1 MPRLGFGP
9 LTLVALVMVLTMTA
23 ARGLYAQ
30 DPPETRRLGIAQPSP
45 SATIAATP
53 PVGSLPKRLPPAPN
67 APLNAALV
75 TGESAPIQWWTDRVT
90 QQVLDRD
97 RWVRFDLETI
107 LLDTL
112 AHSPRILSVG
122 YEASTTFQRIIQQ
135 DAAFDSTILL
145 GGNLGATNDPVGNTL
160 TTGGAD
166 RLREKSLNFNG
177 GVRKTTRTGTE
188 LELSQEIGFLDSNSS
203 FFVPRDQGNARLS
216 LSLTKPLLSRGGRY
230 YNERLVT
237 QARIESRVAW
247 QDMRGAVEQRIA
259 DVIAAYWKLYEAR
272 AMLTQQRELLARS
285 RHIERLLVSR
295 KDFDAALIEITKA
308 KQRVAR
314 RADQVIDL
322 EAGLKKQQARLAA
335 LVGSE
340 AMIGADSDL
349 ELIPMAAP
357 VIDQTRWTLRDAV
370 AQALENRPEVRAA
383 THDVELSALEL
394 RVARAELEPQLNW
407 VFNGYLAQLNGASK
421 VARSFGEQFANA
433 PGVST
438 GLEFE
443 LPRGRRAFRAQH
455 REALLRARQRSQR
468 LREVIQQTQFD
479 VETALID
486 LERFEQQLVSKRN
499 VLSTAVTE
507 ENILT
512 VQWRIIGGD
521 DSRVGIKLENLLDAQ
536 QRRTDAEKDLVKVQ
550 AAYMIALVQLQRA
563 MGTLLINE
571 GIRPAQSTCS
581 GEIDFLRDDFRSE
594 TIILSPEHAAAPG
607 GETTP
612 DAAAIRDDVPAAL
625 GNDAAG
631 KAASLMPSAEPTAA
645 IHQGSAAPV
654 QETRDDTPVPAGIPD
669 ASGATES
676 TRPTVALP
684 RRIGRPALNPP
695 ATPAVQPTQL
705 AARQSTPSTTSQ
717 PIPALPA
724 ATRQSASPADRRTPS
739 HGGTETPASA
749 LIPRIPSSPALHQ
762 DRASWRTP
770 SGGWTR

>member
-1 MPRLGFGP
+1 MPRLP
-9 LTLVALVMVLTMTA
+9 DPTLAGEA
-23 ARGLYAQ
+23 A
-30 DPPETRRLGIAQPSP
+30 PM
-45 SATIAATP
+45 
-53 PVGSLPKRLPPAPN
+53 
-67 APLNAALV
+67 
-75 TGESAPIQWWTDRVT
+75 QWWTDRVS

-122 YEASTTFQRIIQQ
+122 YEASSTFQRIVQQ
-135 DAAFDSTILL
+135 DAEFDSTILL
-145 GGNLGATNDPVGNTL
+145 SGNLGATNDPVGNTL

-166 RLREKSLNFNG
+166 RLREKSLNFSG
-177 GVRKTTRTGTE
+177 GVRKKTRTGTE
-188 LELSQEIGFLDSNSS
+188 LEWNQEIGFLDSNSS

-272 AMLTQQRELLARS
+272 AQLTQQRELLARS
-285 RHIERLLVSR
+285 RNIERLLVSR

-322 EAGLKKQQARLAA
+322 EADLKKQQARLAA

-340 AMIGADSDL
+340 AIIGADSDL
-349 ELIPMAAP
+349 ELIPMAGP
-357 VIDQTRWTLRDAV
+357 LIDGVRWNLRDAV
-370 AQALENRPEVRAA
+370 AQALQNRPEVRAA
-383 THDVELSALEL
+383 TYDVELSALEL

-407 VFNGYLAQLNGASK
+407 VFNGYLSQLNGASK
-421 VARSFGEQFANA
+421 VARSFGEQFDNA
-433 PGVST
+433 PGIST

-455 REALLRARQRSQR
+455 REALLRARERSQR

-486 LERFEQQLVSKRN
+486 LERFEKQLISKRN

-536 QRRTDAEKDLVKVQ
+536 QRRTDAEKDLVKVES
-550 AAYMIALVQLQRA
+550 AYMIALVQLQRA

-571 GIRPAQSTCS
+571 GVRPVQSECS
-581 GEIDFLRDDFRSE
+581 GEINFLHDDYQATVIAPSVEAGDE
-594 TIILSPEHAAAPG
+594 TQAEPESPQSSPLDLSGLNGSQRAASSLELTPTRIPFTQAAAAPSPS
-607 GETTP
+607 TSP
-612 DAAAIRDDVPAAL
+612 SAAAVTESPSRDDRE
-625 GNDAAG
+625 
-631 KAASLMPSAEPTAA
+631 SAEP
-645 IHQGSAAPV
+645 GP
-654 QETRDDTPVPAGIPD
+654 RN
-669 ASGATES
+669 
-676 TRPTVALP
+676 VAVP
-684 RRIGRPALNPP
+684 RRIGRPT
-695 ATPAVQPTQL
+695 ATPASTPTQ
-705 AARQSTPSTTSQ
+705 Q
-717 PIPALPA
+717 PPQLPQPQLQPMP
-724 ATRQSASPADRRTPS
+724 RAD
-739 HGGTETPASA
+739 
-749 LIPRIPSSPALHQ
+749 
-762 DRASWRTP
+762 WRTP
-770 SGGWTR
+770 SAGWTQ

>member
-1 MPRLGFGP
+1 MPRMGFD
-9 LTLVALVMVLTMTA
+9 LHKLVAIVMVSAMTMVHGVYA
-23 ARGLYAQ
+23 ESPPGSRGL
-30 DPPETRRLGIAQPSP
+30 GIPQANPSP
-45 SATIAATP
+45 PADQTP
-53 PVGSLPKRLPPAPN
+53 ADQAPAVGSLPKRLPPAPVPRLPGPTL
-67 APLNAALV
+67 AGETAAM
-75 TGESAPIQWWTDRVT
+75 QWWTDRVT

-122 YEASTTFQRIIQQ
+122 YEASSTFQRIVQQ
-135 DAAFDSTILL
+135 DAEFDSTILL
-145 GGNLGATNDPVGNTL
+145 SGNLGATNDPVGNTL

-166 RLREKSLNFNG
+166 RLREKSLNFSG
-177 GVRKTTRTGTE
+177 GVRKKTRTGTE
-188 LELSQEIGFLDSNSS
+188 LEWTQEIGFLDSNSS

-259 DVIAAYWKLYEAR
+259 DVIAAYWKLYESR
-272 AMLTQQRELLARS
+272 AQLTQQRELLARS
-285 RHIERLLVSR
+285 RNIERLLVSR

-357 VIDQTRWTLRDAV
+357 VTDSVRWNLRDAV
-370 AQALENRPEVRAA
+370 AQALQNRPEVRAA
-383 THDVELSALEL
+383 TSDVELSALEL

-407 VFNGYLAQLNGASK
+407 VFNGYLSQLNGASK
-421 VARSFGEQFANA
+421 VARSFGEQFDNA
-433 PGVST
+433 PGLST

-443 LPRGRRAFRAQH
+443 LPRGQRAFRAQH
-455 REALLRARQRSQR
+455 REALLRARERSQR

-479 VETALID
+479 VESALID
-486 LERFEQQLVSKRN
+486 LERFEKQLISKRN

-536 QRRTDAEKDLVKVQ
+536 QRRTDAEKDLVKVES
-550 AAYMIALVQLQRA
+550 AYMIALVQLQRA

-571 GIRPAQSTCS
+571 GIRPVQSECS
-581 GEIDFLRDDFRSE
+581 GEINFLHDDYRSTVIASPAEAADE
-594 TIILSPEHAAAPG
+594 TQAKPATLDSSPLDLSAV
-607 GETTP
+607 
-612 DAAAIRDDVPAAL
+612 DDLP
-625 GNDAAG
+625 
-631 KAASLMPSAEPTAA
+631 
-645 IHQGSAAPV
+645 H
-654 QETRDDTPVPAGIPD
+654 D
-669 ASGATES
+669 ASGRELSS
-676 TRPTVALP
+676 TRLPATQSSGMPTPTQTPPTMPSSAATPPSPSRHGGESSDHAPRQVAVP
-684 RRIGRPALNPP
+684 RRIGRPA
-695 ATPAVQPTQL
+695 AT
-705 AARQSTPSTTSQ
+705 AASTSPSQSTPPQST
-717 PIPALPA
+717 PP
-724 ATRQSASPADRRTPS
+724 
-739 HGGTETPASA
+739 
-749 LIPRIPSSPALHQ
+749 PSS
-762 DRASWRTP
+762 DWRNP
-770 SGGWTR
+770 SAGWAR

>member
-1 MPRLGFGP
+1 MPRMGLD
-9 LTLVALVMVLTMTA
+9 LHKLVAIVMVFTMTTVQ
-23 ARGLYAQ
+23 GVYAESPSGSQ
-30 DPPETRRLGIAQPSP
+30 GLGIPHANSSATVAQPP
-45 SATIAATP
+45 A
-53 PVGSLPKRLPPAPN
+53 VGSFPKRLPPAPMPRLPDPTL
-67 APLNAALV
+67 A
-75 TGESAPIQWWTDRVT
+75 GEAVAMQWWTDRVT
-90 QQVLDRD
+90 QQVLHRD

-122 YEASTTFQRIIQQ
+122 YEASSTFQRIVQQ
-135 DAAFDSTILL
+135 DAEFDSTILL
-145 GGNLGATNDPVGNTL
+145 SGNLGATNDPVGNTL

-166 RLREKSLNFNG
+166 RLREKSLNFSG
-177 GVRKTTRTGTE
+177 GVRKKTRTGTE
-188 LELSQEIGFLDSNSS
+188 LEWTQEIGFLDSNSS

-259 DVIAAYWKLYEAR
+259 DVIAAYWKLYESR
-272 AMLTQQRELLARS
+272 AQLTQQRELLARS
-285 RHIERLLVSR
+285 RNIERLLVSR

-322 EAGLKKQQARLAA
+322 EADLKKQQARLAA

-357 VIDQTRWTLRDAV
+357 VIDGVRWNLRDAV
-370 AQALENRPEVRAA
+370 AQALQNRPEVRAA

-407 VFNGYLAQLNGASK
+407 VFNGYLSQLNGASK
-421 VARSFGEQFANA
+421 VARSFGEQFDNA

-443 LPRGRRAFRAQH
+443 FPRGQRAFRAQH
-455 REALLRARQRSQR
+455 REALLKARERSQR

-486 LERFEQQLVSKRN
+486 LERFEKQLISKRN

-536 QRRTDAEKDLVKVQ
+536 QRRTDAEKDLVKVES
-550 AAYMIALVQLQRA
+550 AYMIALVQLQRA

-571 GIRPAQSTCS
+571 GVRPMQSECS
-581 GEIDFLRDDFRSE
+581 GEINFLRDAYQSTVIATPAE
-594 TIILSPEHAAAPG
+594 AA
-607 GETTP
+607 GET
-612 DAAAIRDDVPAAL
+612 DAEPATL
-625 GNDAAG
+625 ESSPLD
-631 KAASLMPSAEPTAA
+631 PSALDGLP
-645 IHQGSAAPV
+645 
-654 QETRDDTPVPAGIPD
+654 PD
-669 ASGATES
+669 ASNVQLSPTRLPATQS
-676 TRPTVALP
+676 AATPTVVTAPESPSGNTAGPAEQAPQKVAVP
-684 RRIGRPALNPP
+684 RRIGRPP
-695 ATPAVQPTQL
+695 ATPASTSSTPP
-705 AARQSTPSTTSQ
+705 QSTPTKNV
-717 PIPALPA
+717 
-724 ATRQSASPADRRTPS
+724 
-739 HGGTETPASA
+739 
-749 LIPRIPSSPALHQ
+749 
-762 DRASWRTP
+762 SWRTP
-770 SGGWTR
+770 SAGWTR